1 MKADVARQ
9 PLIPAFLTLAALVA
23 VTMWNV
29 ALPDPAALSAAG
41 FPAADTAAQAAQAP
55 DAALALPLPH
65 DWLRQFQFEHPLWSK
80 WIAALL
86 LLLAGTVIG
95 RTSVRYNLYS
105 VSTCL
110 AIPLFGCLV
119 CDFVV
124 GSLFLSASLGAVL
137 LTLAFRNFCRSFCNG
152 YGFDSIFRASLYLG
166 LLGLLAPAT
175 LPLFLML
182 PLAVM
187 LFRRTLR
194 EATVAVAGFLL
205 PGLLFAYVNWGAGGD
220 FLAPFAFTANALV
233 DGTPFQLFT
242 ALSLQQLAIAGVIV
256 ILDLLSLIFFFGD
269 MYAVGSKARL
279 ILLFNIGVLVLA
291 AAALASPAADAATL
305 ALLAVPSALLLPFM
319 MVRTHRSVALLFY
332 LVLLG
337 GALLGLFLQ

>member
-23 VTMWNV
+23 ATMWNV
-29 ALPDPAALSAAG
+29 TLPDSAALPTAGIPAAAVHVAQT
-41 FPAADTAAQAAQAP
+41 PDT
-55 DAALALPLPH
+55 ALALPLPH
-65 DWLRQFQFEHPLWSK
+65 DWLRQFQFEHPFWSK

-110 AIPLFGCLV
+110 AIPLFGCLG

-124 GSLFLSASLGAVL
+124 DSLFLSASLGAVL
-137 LTLAFRNFCRSFCNG
+137 LTFAFRNFCRSFCNG

-166 LLGLLAPAT
+166 LLALLTPAT

-182 PLAVM
+182 PLATM

-220 FLAPFAFTANALV
+220 FLAPLTLTANAFV
-233 DGTPFQLFT
+233 DGIPFQLFT
-242 ALSLQQLAIAGVIV
+242 TLSLQQLAVVGVIV

-291 AAALASPAADAATL
+291 AAALASPAADTSTL

-337 GALLGLFLQ
+337 GALLGIFLL